1 MKVCLT
7 KWISWQKYRDS
18 VYVFHETSKKVYL
31 FSGSAADFWMTA
43 VSCGDREQM
52 LRQLCQQYD
61 SDLEEVIAGDLA
73 AFLDELV
80 QYGLVQ
86 EVM

>member
-18 VYVFHETSKKVYL
+18 VYVFHEASQKVYL
-31 FSGSAADFWMTA
+31 FSESAADFWMAA
-43 VSCGDREQM
+43 VSCEDADQM
-52 LRQLCQQYD
+52 LTHLCQLYGFGCAD
-61 SDLEEVIAGDLA
+61 AISKDLME
-73 AFLDELV
+73 FLNELV